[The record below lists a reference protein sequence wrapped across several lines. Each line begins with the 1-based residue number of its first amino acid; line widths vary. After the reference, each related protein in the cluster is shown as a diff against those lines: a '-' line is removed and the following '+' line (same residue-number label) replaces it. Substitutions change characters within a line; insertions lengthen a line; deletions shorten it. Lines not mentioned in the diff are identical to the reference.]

1 VSGNFALY
9 GLFLYQFADVL
20 HLLTSGATT
29 PLGPDQPVTYEYQSA
44 ANLILSVASVS
55 ALAVAVAIAF
65 RSVLAGTFAWSLT
78 LATPLWLGMSHV
90 DFKDMPVAA
99 GMTLVTAGLVLSFA
113 IEPARKASI
122 VGCLL
127 AGAGGAITLAT
138 RPGSLVL
145 LAVLAGATAVTAL
158 GWGVARRRLFTVMP
172 VQITAASALVCA
184 FVFTWATNPIA
195 RIDMSRWLLDAYALV
210 SKYPWDGFIRVAG
223 VDVHS
228 IELPWW
234 YVPAWLLAQLPLLSL
249 VAVVGGFTGL
259 MVGLAHQRGR
269 VSAETAIP
277 LVPIML
283 QGIVLPAV
291 IVLTGAVLY
300 DGIRQLLFLVP
311 GLIAV
316 SAVALAL
323 LDRRVR
329 NHRARL
335 SVVLSVSAVVIVAAS
350 LWASL
355 RWAPYAYAYINPIA
369 GRNED
374 GRSWELDYWG
384 VSGREGVRRLKQLGY
399 SPVYLQPSPTVG
411 LPWAASSGDPRPGDH
426 AGLYVFLRSVRA
438 ADFGCTV
445 LFTIKRDGHV
455 LGEGARCPRATQG

>member
-1 VSGNFALY
+1 
-9 GLFLYQFADVL
+9 
-20 HLLTSGATT
+20 
-29 PLGPDQPVTYEYQSA
+29 
-44 ANLILSVASVS
+44 
-55 ALAVAVAIAF
+55 
-65 RSVLAGTFAWSLT
+65 
-78 LATPLWLGMSHV
+78 
-90 DFKDMPVAA
+90 
-99 GMTLVTAGLVLSFA
+99 
-113 IEPARKASI
+113 
-122 VGCLL
+122 
-127 AGAGGAITLAT
+127 
-138 RPGSLVL
+138 
-145 LAVLAGATAVTAL
+145 
-158 GWGVARRRLFTVMP
+158 
-172 VQITAASALVCA
+172 
-184 FVFTWATNPIA
+184 
-195 RIDMSRWLLDAYALV
+195 
-210 SKYPWDGFIRVAG
+210 
-223 VDVHS
+223 
-228 IELPWW
+228 
-234 YVPAWLLAQLPLLSL
+234 
-249 VAVVGGFTGL
+249 
-259 MVGLAHQRGR
+259 MVGLAQQRGR

-323 LDRRVR
+323 LERRVR
-329 NHRARL
+329 NLRARL

-411 LPWAASSGDPRPGDH
+411 LPWGASSGDPRPGDH

-438 ADFGCTV
+438 DDFGCTV